1 MQFLNKEIEAKIKRK
16 KSASLI
22 KKQISCGIFQDLE
35 TAEMDFKRPQPQKQS
50 VAHSGN
56 KDLSNPG
63 IKFKAFL

>member
-35 TAEMDFKRPQPQKQS
+35 HMEMDSKKPQSQGRL
-50 VAHSGN
+50 SG
-56 KDLSNPG
+56 
-63 IKFKAFL
+63 